1 MPEPFRPGG
10 RPTGMRTPPSRRPLL
25 LLAALLLAGCAG
37 PSGDPTTSEPPVTAT
52 APAPT
57 AVPIAPAPTAAPI
70 APATQ
75 PDGDRRPPVRVV
87 ATGRVEAGAGPG
99 CLLLATDQGRT
110 WLLVGGDR
118 AVLTPGARVRVV
130 GQPAPARTGGC
141 LQGEPLRVRDAAPAG

>member
-1 MPEPFRPGG
+1 
-10 RPTGMRTPPSRRPLL
+10 MRTLSPRRPLP

-37 PSGDPTTSEPPVTAT
+37 PAGDPAAPEPPVPATAT
-52 APAPT
+52 
-57 AVPIAPAPTAAPI
+57 APTAAPV

-75 PDGDRRPPVRVV
+75 PDADQRPAVRVI

-118 AVLTPGARVRVV
+118 AVLAASARVRVV
-130 GQPAPARTGGC
+130 GEPAAARTAGC
-141 LQGEPLRVRDAAPAG
+141 QQGEPLRVRTATPAG

>member
-1 MPEPFRPGG
+1 
-10 RPTGMRTPPSRRPLL
+10 MRTLSPRRPLP

-37 PSGDPTTSEPPVTAT
+37 PAGDPATPEPPVTAT

-57 AVPIAPAPTAAPI
+57 AAPV

-75 PDGDRRPPVRVV
+75 PDDDQRPAVRVI
-87 ATGRVEAGAGPG
+87 ATGRVEAGGGPG

-118 AVLTPGARVRVV
+118 AVLAAGARVRVV
-130 GQPAPARTGGC
+130 GDPGTDRTRGC
-141 LQGEPLRVRDAAPAG
+141 QQGEPLRVWTATPAG